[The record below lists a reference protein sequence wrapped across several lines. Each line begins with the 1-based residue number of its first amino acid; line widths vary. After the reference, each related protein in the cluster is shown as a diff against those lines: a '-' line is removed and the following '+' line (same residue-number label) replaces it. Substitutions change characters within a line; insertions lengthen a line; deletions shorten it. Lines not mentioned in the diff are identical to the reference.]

1 MVSRKAASAAAL
13 TLAFCSFPLAHP
25 GHAQQATPLPG
36 VIVDTNTPPPP
47 ISKPSPRDPGPAAQ
61 ARRPPR
67 RSQQQASVPPQST
80 STDGSAA
87 ASGQPADDGGSPNV
101 VTPGRTVQSLG
112 AVATATTVI
121 GPAEIERARGGGA
134 SVEDVL
140 RGSPGLNVQRS
151 GGIGGTTD
159 VRIRGADSDQ
169 TLVMIDGVRLND
181 PASAQSEFD
190 FSVLS
195 LSNVERI
202 EILRGPQ
209 SGVYGGD
216 AIGGVIN
223 IITRT
228 GEGPPSSFVEAE
240 GGSFGTLSQK
250 AGSSGSLDRFSYA
263 IGLSNFTTDGF
274 SRKSGGTEDDAT
286 DKQSIAGTFGYRVSD
301 DADLKARF
309 GYYRVRAD
317 LDGSTRQPDDR
328 DEVTRELFD
337 AALTGTVKSFGG
349 TVTTRGTFF
358 TNKAERE
365 FFDDTTTDVT
375 SDFEGT
381 RVGAEVQSDV
391 KIGSGDLLTIGGKT
405 EAVSGSAVDTD
416 VTGQV
421 TDRFDETD
429 HRHAVF
435 ASYLFNPID
444 AFMLSAAG
452 RVDDFDNGNVEAT
465 YRFAA
470 AYRFDETGTK
480 LRASYG
486 TGAKAPTIFQRAEV
500 AFGNPDLEVE
510 TSEGLDVG
518 IDQLLFNGRVELSA
532 TYFRQDIENLIVFET
547 TSFSPFDG
555 EYRNVAS
562 AETEGVELAAQW
574 QAFDWLRLRG
584 AYTYLK
590 ARDAELDEP
599 LPRRPEHVAKATIEL
614 QPTTQLYFSGTV
626 IYQSD
631 QFGSSGRRNPVDGF
645 TRVDANAEY
654 NFSHAATFFVRAE
667 NLTDN
672 TYEEVRTF
680 ATPDRSAYA
689 GIRLRF

>member
-1 MVSRKAASAAAL
+1 MVSRKVVFPATVILVCLSFLPRNSAFAQEA
-13 TLAFCSFPLAHP
+13 TL
-25 GHAQQATPLPG
+25 LPG
-36 VIVDTNTPPPP
+36 VVVDTNTPPSP
-47 ISKPSPRDPGPAAQ
+47 ISNPSSRDPGPAAQ
-61 ARRPPR
+61 ARRSAQ
-67 RSQQQASVPPQST
+67 RSQQQASASAQPVDSIGST
-80 STDGSAA
+80 PAGSPA
-87 ASGQPADDGGSPNV
+87 ADDGGSPTV
-101 VTPGRTVQSLG
+101 VTPGRTSQSLG
-112 AVATATTVI
+112 TVATATTVI
-121 GPAEIERARGGGA
+121 GPVEIERARGAGA
-134 SVEDVL
+134 SVADVL

-151 GGIGGTTD
+151 GGVGGTTD

-195 LSNVERI
+195 LSNVDRI

-250 AGSSGSLDRFSYA
+250 AGSSGSVGRFSYA
-263 IGLSNFTTDGF
+263 IGLSNFATDGF

-286 DKQSIAGTFGYRVSD
+286 EKQSIAGTFGYRLSD
-301 DADLKARF
+301 DADLKARL
-309 GYYRVRAD
+309 GYYRVSAD
-317 LDGSTRQPDDR
+317 LDGSVDDK

-337 AALTGTVKSFGG
+337 AALTATMKSFGG
-349 TVTTRGTFF
+349 IVTTRGTVFANQ
-358 TNKAERE
+358 TDRI

-381 RVGAEVQSDV
+381 RVGFELQSDV
-391 KIGSGDLLTIGGKT
+391 KIGERDLLTIGGKT
-405 EAVSGSAVDTD
+405 EAVSGSSIDT
-416 VTGQV
+416 TAAGIA

-429 HRHAVF
+429 HQYAVF
-435 ASYLFNPID
+435 ASYLFIPVD
-444 AFMLSAAG
+444 AFTLSAAG
-452 RVDDFDNGNVEAT
+452 RLDDFDNGNVEAT

-486 TGAKAPTIFQRAEV
+486 TGAKAPTIFQRAE
-500 AFGNPDLEVE
+500 ASFGNPDLEVE
-510 TSEGLDVG
+510 TSEGFDIG
-518 IDQLLFNGRVELSA
+518 IDQLLLNGRVELSA

-547 TSFSPFDG
+547 TSFDPFDG

-562 AETEGVELAAQW
+562 AETEGVEFAAQW
-574 QAFDWLRLRG
+574 QALDWLRLRG

-590 ARDAELDEP
+590 ARDAELNEP

-614 QPTTQLYFSGTV
+614 QPTSRLYFSGTV

-645 TRVDANAEY
+645 TRIDANAEY
-654 NFSHAATFFVRAE
+654 NFSDAATVFIRAE

-672 TYEEVRTF
+672 TYEEVFSF